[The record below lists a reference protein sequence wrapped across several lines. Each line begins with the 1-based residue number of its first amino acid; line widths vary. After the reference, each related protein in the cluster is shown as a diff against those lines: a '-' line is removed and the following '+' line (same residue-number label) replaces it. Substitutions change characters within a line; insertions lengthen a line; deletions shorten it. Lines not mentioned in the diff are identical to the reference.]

1 VRTLIT
7 LWCAGLLALVPR
19 WQAVAGKATDVNVIS
34 KVELRGTAV
43 EIAGSRKPNFT
54 TFTMTDP
61 PRLVVD
67 ISEAV
72 FSHVPEEIPVQNGT
86 IRVIKTAG
94 YGSGSSAIA
103 RVIIGFERNVETDI
117 TNFGEN
123 GLLVKILGEGSPAVA
138 ESEKPA
144 PSPRAGAERSPTAS
158 PVASASG
165 ADRAVK
171 TVEKPKQDAPAVAP
185 KPAPEQPKPEVAR
198 VNKQAELERLQREQ
212 EEREAKRREAEAA
225 KRAEAEAQ
233 RAEAEAKRAAQLKAQ
248 EGERQKRLAE
258 IEEKKRRENEER
270 IAHVKANEE
279 RLRQAEEEKQRK
291 QEAAKL
297 AKELQREKAKAEDER
312 REQAAAERR
321 KKLEEARVANRI
333 EAEERAKAEEERR
346 RRAAADRQ
354 SKQEAALLAR
364 RLERERVTAEKH
376 RYVGVKVAKASSSR
390 SDAGEVPRI
399 RRRPTGRGGSA
410 VTFVGFANEPSGS
423 RVFVRTNGPVEYS
436 VTEGKNKTVILELE
450 NARIPL
456 RNNTR
461 PLDTSQFD
469 SAVAM
474 VEPNQAP
481 ERKVRVQIR
490 LRDSV
495 PYRAKQEGNE
505 VVLDFGPPVHP

>member
-1 VRTLIT
+1 MRTLIT
-7 LWCAGLLALVPR
+7 LWCSSLLALAPGWEALAR
-19 WQAVAGKATDVNVIS
+19 EKTEVNVIS
-34 KVELRGTAV
+34 KVEVRGTAV
-43 EIAGSRKPNFT
+43 EIAGNRKPNFT
-54 TFTMTDP
+54 TFSMTDP

-72 FSHVPEEIPVQNGT
+72 FSHVPEEIQVQNGT

-117 TNFGEN
+117 TSFGEN
-123 GLLVKILGEGSPAVA
+123 SLLVKILGEGSPVVAEAEKPAASPKAVA
-138 ESEKPA
+138 ERSATA
-144 PSPRAGAERSPTAS
+144 P
-158 PVASASG
+158 PVAVASG

-198 VNKQAELERLQREQ
+198 VNKQAELEKLQREQ
-212 EEREAKRREAEAA
+212 EEREAK
-225 KRAEAEAQ
+225 KR
-233 RAEAEAKRAAQLKAQ
+233 EAEAKRAAELKAQ
-248 EGERQKRLAE
+248 EEERQKHLAE

-270 IAHVKANEE
+270 IAQAKANED
-279 RLRQAEEEKQRK
+279 RLQQAQEVKQRK
-291 QEAAKL
+291 QEEARL
-297 AKELQREKAKAEDER
+297 AKELQREKARAEEER
-312 REQAAAERR
+312 REQAAAEKQ
-321 KKLEEARVANRI
+321 KKLEEARVAKRI

-346 RRAAADRQ
+346 RRAAAEKQ

-364 RLERERVTAEKH
+364 RLERERANAARH

-390 SDAGEVPRI
+390 SDAEEVPRI
-399 RRRPTGRGGSA
+399 RRRPTGRARSS

-423 RVFVRTNGPVEYS
+423 RVFVRTNGPVQYS
-436 VTEGKNKTVILELE
+436 VVEGKDKTVILELE

-481 ERKVRVQIR
+481 EQKVRVQIR